1 VTLRERKG
9 LRASMVVEVPVSNL
23 LEKLKKLRGDERIT
37 VPEPRNEVDNAV
49 NNLKYILSFLQA
61 AKPNQGNITASLKGL
76 LASVYS
82 ADNITER
89 VLLTTVQS
97 RRRKGVIELP
107 LMKELEERLRAVSS
121 KSSKIKEM
129 QDRPHDLSNKTVDPI
144 SEVSVLE
151 GLQYDQQLDVLSG
164 REDEEE
170 ELVKRLI
177 KDEEESLRVIPLV
190 SEEALGKTALARTV
204 YNRPDV
210 RKHFQCRAWLHIP
223 KDFKYEDLLLN
234 ILRAIPECVLKGTE
248 LLSETELTFLLVKS
262 LMEHRF
268 LIVLDDFCNVDVW
281 FKLVRLF
288 ADAANRSRV
297 ILTTRDPNVARS
309 AELWSCPL
317 KLKLL
322 TDEVSWDLFLKK
334 VGRSDDTELNKF
346 RVEILRLCRGLP
358 PAILLLGGL
367 LSTIQL
373 TEWSEIIDH
382 LALFGED
389 QSLPLSNIAALSN
402 HKLPYVLKPCFLYL
416 ALFPK
421 GYEIPTRRL
430 LRLWLAEGFVQ
441 MSPKA
446 SDVPE
451 DVANKYL
458 RELVCRNMIEIGRWK
473 SDGSPK
479 TCRMP
484 CYLYDVFLPK
494 VEEIGFL
501 HVHHSKT
508 GCTSA
513 YPLEFNIQRFAD
525 QFGINSTSDSHVE
538 HLCSYVSFDPQKQ
551 SNREIGKL
559 LITITDRSGF
569 VLLKVLDL
577 EGVYKPM
584 LPEKLGELQNLKYLG
599 LRWTGLDLC
608 PESIG
613 NLPRLETLDLK
624 YTNITTLPSPVWK
637 AKNLRHLHMNELS
650 IQKPSKKLSTN
661 LHTLMGLH
669 IGSKDPKIYGLDRC
683 TNLRKLGLTCH
694 SKSVKKTTECITRLV
709 NLKTLKLRSRD
720 RFGQVLDLELNLCIE
735 HPALS
740 NLYLFGVIKDGIG
753 DLPQRLKVL
762 TLSMSGLKDNKGE
775 ESMLRLGELPQLK
788 VLRLFA
794 HSYVGSTMT
803 CEKGKFPELRILKL
817 WKLEKLKRLTV
828 KDGSMPKLLELE
840 IRGCKKLKMLTVE
853 PPARERLVVR
863 P

>member
-1 VTLRERKG
+1 VTLWERKG
-9 LRASMVVEVPVSNL
+9 LRGSMVVEVPVSNL
-23 LEKLKKLRGDERIT
+23 LEKLKKLRGDERNT
-37 VPEPRNEVDNAV
+37 VPELRNEVDNAV
-49 NNLKYILSFLQA
+49 NNPKYILSFLQA

-76 LASVYS
+76 LGSVYS
-82 ADNITER
+82 AENITER
-89 VLLTTVQS
+89 VLLTTVQG

-107 LMKELEERLRAVSS
+107 LMKELERLRAESS

-129 QDRPHDLSNKTVDPI
+129 QDHPHDLSNKTVDPI
-144 SEVSVLE
+144 SEVSVRE
-151 GLQYDQQLDVLSG
+151 DLQYDQELDVLSG
-164 REDEEE
+164 REDEEK
-170 ELVKRLI
+170 ELVERLI

-248 LLSETELTFLLVKS
+248 LLSETELTFMLVKS

-309 AELWSCPL
+309 ADPWSCPL

-334 VGRSDDTELNKF
+334 VGRSDDTELNMF
-346 RVEILRLCRGLP
+346 RVEILRLSRGLP

-382 LALFGED
+382 LAQFGED

-430 LRLWLAEGFVQ
+430 LHLWLAEGFVQ

-458 RELVCRNMIEIGRWK
+458 RELICRNMIEIGRWK

-494 VEEIGFL
+494 AEEIGFF
-501 HVHHSKT
+501 
-508 GCTSA
+508 TS
-513 YPLEFNIQRFAD
+513 
-525 QFGINSTSDSHVE
+525 
-538 HLCSYVSFDPQKQ
+538 
-551 SNREIGKL
+551 
-559 LITITDRSGF
+559 TI
-569 VLLKVLDL
+569 
-577 EGVYKPM
+577 
-584 LPEKLGELQNLKYLG
+584 
-599 LRWTGLDLC
+599 
-608 PESIG
+608 
-613 NLPRLETLDLK
+613 PRQ
-624 YTNITTLPSPVWK
+624 VV
-637 AKNLRHLHMNELS
+637 HLH
-650 IQKPSKKLSTN
+650 I
-661 LHTLMGLH
+661 H
-669 IGSKDPKIYGLDRC
+669 
-683 TNLRKLGLTCH
+683 
-694 SKSVKKTTECITRLV
+694 
-709 NLKTLKLRSRD
+709 
-720 RFGQVLDLELNLCIE
+720 LNLIFKG
-735 HPALS
+735 LQI
-740 NLYLFGVIKDGIG
+740 NL
-753 DLPQRLKVL
+753 
-762 TLSMSGLKDNKGE
+762 
-775 ESMLRLGELPQLK
+775 
-788 VLRLFA
+788 
-794 HSYVGSTMT
+794 GSTL
-803 CEKGKFPELRILKL
+803 LRILLLDISVHMFLSTPKNNPT
-817 WKLEKLKRLTV
+817 EKLV
-828 KDGSMPKLLELE
+828 
-840 IRGCKKLKMLTVE
+840 
-853 PPARERLVVR
+853 
-863 P
+863 